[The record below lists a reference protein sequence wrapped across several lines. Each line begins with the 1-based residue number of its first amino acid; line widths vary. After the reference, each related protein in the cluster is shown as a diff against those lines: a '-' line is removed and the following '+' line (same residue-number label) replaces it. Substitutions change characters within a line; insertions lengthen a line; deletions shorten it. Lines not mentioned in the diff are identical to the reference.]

1 MNVEAIYV
9 GGVFRPLSD
18 VPVAEN
24 QRVRLTIEAAT
35 EATAATPIR
44 TAEDLLN
51 SSLVGSWANRD
62 DIRDSRE
69 FARQLRQQA
78 EARGGANHAA
88 G

>member
-44 TAEDLLN
+44 TAEDLL
-51 SSLVGSWANRD
+51 
-62 DIRDSRE
+62 
-69 FARQLRQQA
+69 RQQA